1 MLLQQMRDGQVVPKL
16 SEEQCMEVMLDVLSD
31 PALHERA
38 AAGYKLVGQSIDLHG
53 AEDSLVAREA
63 GDLWNERTTD
73 NFPSMRAKI
82 DTELT
87 TVADEWASGGLTW
100 CEKDVLRL
108 IQPYPKNRKVD
119 QIIATLGE
127 DHYHDAVHCAHD
139 NPVAGE
145 DEESIS
151 SGSDDADGN
160 DEPVEHDPAAV
171 AAECVVS
178 AGGAGL
184 EGSHVESAPLSV
196 GDADAVHN
204 VRVTMAALQ
213 EHIEGLR
220 AIGHVRGVQCLLAE
234 LAKERRKERGLVKD
248 SPAVADAF
256 LRVRRAADQDRL
268 TNMHAV
274 AKQKERQRQ
283 TAKTATDQQVAVAKL
298 KETKRQIKDLEGI
311 VACKHAVRTFT
322 IDALGAGSGNA
333 GGPKSRDNRFDVLD
347 RLKNLGAGLSPGQ
360 KNDWKWFK
368 EAWDKAMVAAHGGA
382 WAGVF
387 STWVQ
392 GVLNDERS
400 NAFST
405 FVYDETRRVFSG
417 SAALHVP
424 GA

>member
-63 GDLWNERTTD
+63 GDLWTERTTD

-171 AAECVVS
+171 AEDCVAS
-178 AGGAGL
+178 AGGAG
-184 EGSHVESAPLSV
+184 
-196 GDADAVHN
+196 
-204 VRVTMAALQ
+204 
-213 EHIEGLR
+213 
-220 AIGHVRGVQCLLAE
+220 
-234 LAKERRKERGLVKD
+234 
-248 SPAVADAF
+248 F
-256 LRVRRAADQDRL
+256 
-268 TNMHAV
+268 
-274 AKQKERQRQ
+274 
-283 TAKTATDQQVAVAKL
+283 
-298 KETKRQIKDLEGI
+298 
-311 VACKHAVRTFT
+311 
-322 IDALGAGSGNA
+322 AG
-333 GGPKSRDNRFDVLD
+333 
-347 RLKNLGAGLSPGQ
+347 
-360 KNDWKWFK
+360 
-368 EAWDKAMVAAHGGA
+368 
-382 WAGVF
+382 
-387 STWVQ
+387 
-392 GVLNDERS
+392 
-400 NAFST
+400 
-405 FVYDETRRVFSG
+405 
-417 SAALHVP
+417 
-424 GA
+424 